1 MRPDRLL
8 GQAQLN
14 EHEAFRNLIEATKVA
29 ETACRQLAFM
39 RSDQRWMLYANV
51 YGNAAKV
58 ATDLMNGP
66 QRPLEHKFVQ

>member
-1 MRPDRLL
+1 L
-8 GQAQLN
+8 GQARLC

-29 ETACRQLAFM
+29 ESACRQLAFM

-58 ATDLMNGP
+58 ASDLMNGAP
-66 QRPLEHKFVQ
+66 QPLEHKFLQ